1 MSENNYGAMMMK
13 AAVGVSDDIN
23 AILSPGIYIIPA
35 GNITSPD
42 ASGGVLTVHSGTPVR
57 RTFTS
62 DSVIALSSTR
72 NGSSWSAW
80 KGPLSR
86 ENPFADIKAD
96 GPAALS
102 AARINLNLSAFFSSP
117 SSEPGNFSQVSSPD
131 SKQYIF
137 IANNGSWGAQSETG
151 ATIALGI
158 ASGGTGATTAAAARA
173 NLGLRGA
180 ATEDVV
186 PVAKGGTGANN
197 ASDARK
203 NINLG
208 GFLSQLSSAPSD
220 SNQMF
225 SPDLKLSFVVANN
238 GAWGLQ
244 KNSDGS
250 IIALAVDRGGTGATT
265 AAGARSNLGL
275 GSAATESIVPVEKG
289 GTGAVDASN
298 ARKNLNLGGFLSRDS
313 TEASDSNQMFSPDL
327 NKFIAMANNT
337 DWGAQHNNGTVIPL
351 PVGRGG
357 TGSIT
362 AAGARTNLGIGAV
375 AVEQVLPV
383 NKGGTA
389 GTTAAQARNNLGL
402 GNAATFTVGN
412 GNGQIPNMDYFTK
425 GAGWMKLPNGK
436 ILQWFQGTTSATAG
450 VQIAFPMA
458 FPTTANAVFGS
469 CLDIANSGMVSTN
482 LYNASACVVSAF
494 DSTGSRVNTN
504 VYIFAIGE

>member
-1 MSENNYGAMMMK
+1 MPTN
-13 AAVGVSDDIN
+13 
-23 AILSPGIYIIPA
+23 
-35 GNITSPD
+35 
-42 ASGGVLTVHSGTPVR
+42 
-57 RTFTS
+57 
-62 DSVIALSSTR
+62 
-72 NGSSWSAW
+72 
-80 KGPLSR
+80 
-86 ENPFADIKAD
+86 DIKAFASA
-96 GPAALS
+96 GGANVLTQAEYLALAALS
-102 AARINLNLSAFFSSP
+102 TGFTSGKASAKEVNKAIRQATLVAAALAQFISDQGGVDVLDDGNVSGLAAKILAAVNKTSQPLDATLTALASLATGTNKLPYFTGTDTAAQTDLTQVGRDIISKANISDVLTYLNLSAFYSSP

-137 IANNGSWGAQSETG
+137 IANNGSWGAQSEKG

-158 ASGGTGATTAAAARA
+158 GSGGTGATTAAAARA
-173 NLGLRGA
+173 NLGLKGA

-265 AAGARSNLGL
+265 AAGSRANLGL
-275 GSAATESIVPVEKG
+275 
-289 GTGAVDASN
+289 
-298 ARKNLNLGGFLSRDS
+298 
-313 TEASDSNQMFSPDL
+313 
-327 NKFIAMANNT
+327 
-337 DWGAQHNNGTVIPL
+337 
-351 PVGRGG
+351 
-357 TGSIT
+357 
-362 AAGARTNLGIGAV
+362 GAV
-375 AVEQVLPV
+375 AVEEVVPV